1 MADHKM
7 FERVKKMI
15 ALQAPTRNISAPAMS
30 LGRSMRDAARGYASV
45 GVLAL
50 FVTGVASPAVMAGT
64 DEEATKVVA
73 ADNAAVVQQSDAQP
87 GKNAGGGDKAENAEN
102 KGDAAGPVGGGAPAP
117 RSGDPAAHDEPAV
130 AEKQEAAPEPAAQ
143 PEPAPQQ
150 AEPAA
155 NAQGGGAQPPAP
167 VEPVD
172 ELDGWIRT
180 AIDVMQA
187 NGVPVSEAD
196 IPSIRTVIEKES
208 SGDPQ
213 AINLWDINAQRG
225 TPSKGLMQT
234 IDSTFNAHKLPGYED
249 IYDPVSNIIAGTRY
263 TLSRY
268 GSFAEHPGLAQMA
281 SGGGYRGY

>member
-7 FERVKKMI
+7 FERVKKLI
-15 ALQAPTRNISAPAMS
+15 ALQAPTRNISAPATS
-30 LGRSMRDAARGYASV
+30 LGRSVRAAARGYASV

-64 DEEATKVVA
+64 DEEATRTVA
-73 ADNAAVVQQSDAQP
+73 ADTAAVAQQYNAESA
-87 GKNAGGGDKAENAEN
+87 KNVVGGGKAENKKDDSA
-102 KGDAAGPVGGGAPAP
+102 PVGGGAPAP
-117 RSGDPAAHDEPAV
+117 RSADPNV
-130 AEKQEAAPEPAAQ
+130 AQEAPAEAEQQDAAAEEQ
-143 PEPAPQQ
+143 PEQP

-155 NAQGGGAQPPAP
+155 EDQGGGGAQPAAQT
-167 VEPVD
+167 EPVD

-180 AIDVMQA
+180 AISVMQEH
-187 NGVPVSEAD
+187 GEPVSEAD

-208 SGDPQ
+208 SGDPK
-213 AINLWDINAQRG
+213 AINLWDINAKRG

-234 IDSTFNAHKLPGYED
+234 IDSTFNAYKLPGYED

-281 SGGGYRGY
+281 AGGGYRGY